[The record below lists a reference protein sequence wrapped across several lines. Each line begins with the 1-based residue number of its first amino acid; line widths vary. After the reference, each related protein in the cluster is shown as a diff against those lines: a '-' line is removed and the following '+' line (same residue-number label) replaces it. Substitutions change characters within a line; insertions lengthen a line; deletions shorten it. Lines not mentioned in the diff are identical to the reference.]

1 MRVLI
6 LVTIALL
13 AAVGVV
19 AQAQE
24 PSLTPELMD
33 VAPVALEI
41 PADRGADAVRV
52 DIEPDGSGG
61 RMAAD
66 ASDPGGVWAW
76 ITGNPIKSTL
86 ITAGTTYLVVQGSR
100 GKLESD
106 MHGLGRALGL
116 SEHDDE
122 SDDAAQKPK
131 DGKSGGEGNT
141 ATAPPGGTA
150 VNVKAEAKDQ
160 GTVNINITIG
170 DGNNNGA
177 PAEEAPVE

>member
-1 MRVLI
+1 MRILIVGSVLMMGA
-6 LVTIALL
+6 VAAL
-13 AAVGVV
+13 
-19 AQAQE
+19 AQE
-24 PSLTPELMD
+24 APVVVPELMD
-33 VAPVALEI
+33 VTPVAMEV
-41 PADRGADAVRV
+41 PAAAGADAVRV
-52 DIEPDGSGG
+52 EIEPDGSGG